1 MRAFAHALVRFDCS
15 LAASETLREANME
28 GVSQKEL
35 EAAVNRFY
43 FPLDDGGE
51 GNER

>member
-1 MRAFAHALVRFDCS
+1 
-15 LAASETLREANME
+15 ME
-28 GVSQKEL
+28 GVAQE
-35 EAAVNRFY
+35 EWGAAMDRFY